1 MHEWEVEALA
11 PGLVVDLEVAVRD
24 EPVLTVPNLKVL
36 AAEHLVQYLQLL
48 DLMLHR
54 FTKTVLAVAGFM
66 LEAAVKDLVDD
77 AGGLHSAL
85 VALSSVFEGP
95 DHGLVESVAF

>member
-11 PGLVVDLEVAVRD
+11 PGFVVDLKVAVRD

-36 AAEHLVQYLQLL
+36 AAEHLVQDLQFL
-48 DLMLHR
+48 DLVFHR
-54 FTKTVLAVAGFM
+54 FTETVLAVAGLMF
-66 LEAAVKDLVDD
+66 EAAVKYFVDD
-77 AGGLHSAL
+77 AGGLHPAL

-95 DHGLVESVAF
+95 DHGL